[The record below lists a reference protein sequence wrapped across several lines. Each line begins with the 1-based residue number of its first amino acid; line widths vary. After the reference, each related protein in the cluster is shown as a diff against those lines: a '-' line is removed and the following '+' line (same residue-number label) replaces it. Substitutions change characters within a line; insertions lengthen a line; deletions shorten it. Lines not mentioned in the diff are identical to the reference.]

1 MSSTNTGNRNNQ
13 RTKKRNPNNNKKR
26 YQRINAQQRQDQY
39 YDSLNISK
47 IPRNLGGNAPFPAFQ
62 KRKLTYTYPSLVV
75 AGATPFLIREFRINS
90 VFDPDPLASTG
101 VPAGYA
107 AMAMIYGQYRVEHF
121 SVRLEVS
128 SNEPALSQVVGLTF
142 KDEQPS
148 TVILT
153 YRDAQDTLEVA
164 PSTQPQILGQTGG
177 TSVWRSPWYHIHP
190 GTITG
195 NQLGY
200 MADNDY
206 SAVTGANPAQIVWL
220 AFIAYGP
227 TSGGTLPNGCIVN
240 LFMEFTTRFYG
251 PRAKLDTLLYEQLN
265 SRRDRRAS
273 LQNVKQK
280 NLI

>member
-1 MSSTNTGNRNNQ
+1 MQPNKKGNRQNN
-13 RTKKRNPNNNKKR
+13 RRR
-26 YQRINAQQRQDQY
+26 YQRVNGQQRQDQLY
-39 YDSLNISK
+39 NNLNISK

-62 KRKLTYTYPSLVV
+62 MRKLTYTYPSLVV
-75 AGATPFLIREFRINS
+75 AGATPFVLREFRINS

-107 AMAMIYGQYRVEHF
+107 AMAMIYGQYRVENF
-121 SVRLEVS
+121 KIRLEVS
-128 SNEPALSQVVGLTF
+128 SNEPALSQVVGLSF

-164 PSTQPQILGQTGG
+164 PTSGPQVLGQTGG
-177 TSVWRSPWYHIHP
+177 TSVWRSPWYTIHP

-206 SAVTGANPAQIVWL
+206 SSVTGTNPAQIVWV
-220 AFIAYGP
+220 AFISYGP

-265 SRRDRRAS
+265 TRRDRRAS
-273 LQNVKQK
+273 LQSQK
-280 NLI
+280 TKNFL